1 MPGKKK
7 RADKRSGRKKTPAVF
22 VSDNNE
28 VESRMKLIHCS
39 DLHLDSKMESNLTRE
54 LAKER
59 KRELILTFERMVD
72 YAVEQGVQIILIAGD
87 LFDTTRIGKT
97 AARLVEEQIT
107 GHPQIDFLYLQ
118 GNHEHDNFL
127 AALTQH
133 PENLKVF
140 GREWTKYSY
149 PLGEENK
156 TITITGVELTPEN
169 SKGIYDSLVLAQDDV
184 NIVMLHGQESQYDA
198 RDNAEIINIRALQ
211 NKYIDYLA
219 LGHIHEYKYQKL
231 DNRGNYCYSGCLEG
245 RGFDECGPK
254 GFVLLNVEDGQVQHT
269 FVPFAKRT
277 LETVMVD
284 ISGCHT
290 IGEISVHIEEAF
302 KDISPDCLVKTVL
315 TGEVDMDTDKDI
327 SYLAKKYADRFYFL
341 KIYDK
346 TRLAVNYADYRLD
359 MSLKG
364 EFIRLLEKADLPQE
378 EKDAIIL
385 TGIRA
390 LSGEEI
396 E

>member
-1 MPGKKK
+1 
-7 RADKRSGRKKTPAVF
+7 
-22 VSDNNE
+22 
-28 VESRMKLIHCS
+28 MKIIHCS

-59 KRELILTFERMVD
+59 KRELLLTFERMVN
-72 YAVEQGVQIILIAGD
+72 YAVEQEVRIILIAGD
-87 LFDTTRIGKT
+87 MFDTTRIGKT
-97 AARLVEEQIT
+97 AAKLVEEQIT

-118 GNHEHDNFL
+118 GNHERDNFL
-127 AALTQH
+127 AGLAEL
-133 PENLKVF
+133 PANLKVF
-140 GREWTKYSY
+140 GREWTKFSY
-149 PLGEENK
+149 PITETEE
-156 TITITGVELTPEN
+156 TAESPEMLTITGVELTPEN
-169 SKGIYDSLVLAQDDV
+169 NKGIYDSLVLAQDDV
-184 NIVMLHGQESQYDA
+184 NVVVLHGQESQYDA
-198 RDNAEIINIRALQ
+198 KDKAEIINIRALQ

-219 LGHIHEYKYQKL
+219 LGHLHEYKYQKL
-231 DNRGNYCYSGCLEG
+231 DNRGNYCYCGCLEG
-245 RGFDECGPK
+245 RGFDECGQK
-254 GFVLLNVEDGQVQHT
+254 GFVLLDIHDRQVEHT

-277 LETVMVD
+277 LETVPVD
-284 ISGCHT
+284 VSGCHT
-290 IGEISVHIEEAF
+290 TGEIGARIETA
-302 KDISPDCLVKTVL
+302 IAGLSADCLVKLIL
-315 TGEVDMDTDKDI
+315 TGEVDMDTDKDV
-327 SYLAKKYADRFYFL
+327 SYLVKKYAERFYFL

-378 EKDAIIL
+378 EKDAVIL